1 MSVVTVERGAAL
13 SISTTPLEVRIS
25 PASGAFTLP
34 TMGSVPLSVI
44 PERSSRWTRP
54 SPAPGAFTLPSTGTM
69 PLSATPAGSSRW
81 MVTRS
86 AKKPLTTMPPGRGS
100 GAFSCTGGGS
110 SSSSS
115 SSSSGWGVGVEV

>member
-13 SISTTPLEVRIS
+13 SISTTSPGVRS
-25 PASGAFTLP
+25 ALASAAFTLP
-34 TMGSVPLSVI
+34 N
-44 PERSSRWTRP
+44 
-54 SPAPGAFTLPSTGTM
+54 TGTM

-81 MVTRS
+81 MVTRLE
-86 AKKPLTTMPPGRGS
+86 KKPPTTMPPGRGS
-100 GAFSCTGGGS
+100 GAFSCTGGGAS

>member
-25 PASGAFTLP
+25 PAS
-34 TMGSVPLSVI
+34 
-44 PERSSRWTRP
+44 
-54 SPAPGAFTLPSTGTM
+54 GAFTLPSTGTM

-86 AKKPLTTMPPGRGS
+86 AKKPLTTIPPGRGS
-100 GAFSCTGGGS
+100 GAFSCAGGG
-110 SSSSS
+110 SSSS
-115 SSSSGWGVGVEV
+115 SSSSGWGVGVKV